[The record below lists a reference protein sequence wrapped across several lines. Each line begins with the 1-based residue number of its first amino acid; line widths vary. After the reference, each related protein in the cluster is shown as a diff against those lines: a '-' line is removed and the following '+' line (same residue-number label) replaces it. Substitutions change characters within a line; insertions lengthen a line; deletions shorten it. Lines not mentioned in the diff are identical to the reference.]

1 MQRTVMPT
9 DVDSTTEESGGLSVK
24 DKKADVGK
32 QFPPSFM
39 PAGAF

>member
-1 MQRTVMPT
+1 MFH
-9 DVDSTTEESGGLSVK
+9 STTEESGGGLSVR